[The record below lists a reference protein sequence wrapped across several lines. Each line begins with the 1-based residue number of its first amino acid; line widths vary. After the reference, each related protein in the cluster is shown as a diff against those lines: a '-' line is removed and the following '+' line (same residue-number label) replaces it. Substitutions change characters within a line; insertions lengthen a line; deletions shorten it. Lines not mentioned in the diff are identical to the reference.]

1 MYNFSGL
8 FNSKNIEEEEEESSV
23 ETPEFSGRWKWFS
36 IIERLSSG
44 DITKFEEVYKQ
55 TYISCLN
62 LLSYWKEKEDYQER
76 IRRRN
81 EMMSKHR

>member
-8 FNSKNIEEEEEESSV
+8 FNSKNNEEEESSV

-36 IIERLSSG
+36 IIERLSNS